1 MAMATTKSG
10 TEVTNPPEQSLQ
22 AQLAA
27 EPTISNAV
35 KQMGLGE
42 IASTVRGEGF
52 VVCDLNTHGVQG
64 CADMRE
70 AADNQKLAAELVA
83 LGLVILVAVLVGS
96 IAVTFVKLVTRLAH
110 PVGEHRVYALFPR
123 GRAPVVKDAAPWK
136 A

>member
-1 MAMATTKSG
+1 MHTNNNG
-10 TEVTNPPEQSLQ
+10 TEVAVRHGLSLE
-22 AQLAA
+22 ARLAG

-35 KQMGLGE
+35 TQMGLGE
-42 IASTVRGEGF
+42 IARTVRGDGF

-64 CADMRE
+64 CADMRV

-123 GRAPVVKDAAPWK
+123 RRGAVVKDEPSWK
-136 A
+136 V

>member
-1 MAMATTKSG
+1 MATNNSG
-10 TEVTNPPEQSLQ
+10 TEVTNPPEQSLE

-123 GRAPVVKDAAPWK
+123 WRAPVVKDAAPWK

>member
-1 MAMATTKSG
+1 MATTKSG

-64 CADMRE
+64 CADIRS

-83 LGLVILVAVLVGS
+83 LGLVILAAVLVGS

-123 GRAPVVKDAAPWK
+123 RRAPVVKDAAPWK

>member
-1 MAMATTKSG
+1 MNTNTSRTAMVAS
-10 TEVTNPPEQSLQ
+10 PEQSLE

-27 EPTISNAV
+27 EPTITNAV
-35 KQMGLGE
+35 NQMGLGE

-64 CADMRE
+64 CADMRA

-123 GRAPVVKDAAPWK
+123 RRTPVVKDAAPWK

>member
-1 MAMATTKSG
+1 MNMNQSRAEMVA
-10 TEVTNPPEQSLQ
+10 PPEQSLE
-22 AQLAA
+22 AQLAT

-35 KQMGLGE
+35 TQMGLGE

-52 VVCDLNTHGVQG
+52 VVCDLNTHGVEG
-64 CADMRE
+64 CADMRA
-70 AADNQKLAAELVA
+70 AADNQKLAAEFVA

-110 PVGEHRVYALFPR
+110 PIGEHRVYALFPR
-123 GRAPVVKDAAPWK
+123 RRAAVVKDAAQWK

>member
-1 MAMATTKSG
+1 MATTKSG

-123 GRAPVVKDAAPWK
+123 RRAPVVKDAAPWK

>member
-1 MAMATTKSG
+1 MATTKSG

-64 CADMRE
+64 CADMRS

-83 LGLVILVAVLVGS
+83 LGLVIFAAVLVGS

-123 GRAPVVKDAAPWK
+123 RRAPVVKDAAPWK

>member
-1 MAMATTKSG
+1 MNMNHSRAEMVA
-10 TEVTNPPEQSLQ
+10 PHEQSLE
-22 AQLAA
+22 AQLAT

-35 KQMGLGE
+35 TQMGLGE

-64 CADMRE
+64 CADMR
-70 AADNQKLAAELVA
+70 ATADNQKLAAEFVA

-110 PVGEHRVYALFPR
+110 PIGEHRVYALFPR
-123 GRAPVVKDAAPWK
+123 RRAAVVKDAAQWK

>member
-1 MAMATTKSG
+1 MATTKSG
-10 TEVTNPPEQSLQ
+10 TEVTNPPEQSLE

-64 CADMRE
+64 CADIRS

-83 LGLVILVAVLVGS
+83 LGLVIFAAVLVGS

-123 GRAPVVKDAAPWK
+123 RRAPVVKDAAPWK

>member
-1 MAMATTKSG
+1 MNMNHSRAEMVAR
-10 TEVTNPPEQSLQ
+10 PEQSLE
-22 AQLAA
+22 AQLAT

-35 KQMGLGE
+35 TQIGLGE
-42 IASTVRGEGF
+42 IASMVRGEGF

-64 CADMRE
+64 CADMRA

-110 PVGEHRVYALFPR
+110 PIGEHRVYALFPR
-123 GRAPVVKDAAPWK
+123 RRAAVVKDAAQWK